1 MQWLPVVPRISLVLS
16 QRNLPSINGTSF
28 ENFQGPPAISI
39 GKGKTL
45 LLIATLLL
53 ALAGCG
59 SQDGSTPVDCL
70 EGAGAY
76 EKALR
81 DAPGEVLLG
90 GETPISD
97 CLASNQSGGDLARVG
112 EAMVETATTL
122 NAEAR
127 EADGGQPAVELGYL
141 LGAAQRGAEDSEGIH
156 ADLVRRLTVAARFAP
171 GREPLSPQFLSAY
184 REGFDA
190 GRTGG

>member
-1 MQWLPVVPRISLVLS
+1 MRVGVVTLVAC
-16 QRNLPSINGTSF
+16 F
-28 ENFQGPPAISI
+28 VAV
-39 GKGKTL
+39 
-45 LLIATLLL
+45 AV
-53 ALAGCG
+53 GCG
-59 SQDGSTPVDCL
+59 DSDGSTPVACL

-76 EKALR
+76 EKALA

-90 GETPISD
+90 GETPISE
-97 CLASNQSGGDLARVG
+97 CLARNQSGGDLARVG
-112 EAMVETATTL
+112 EAMIGAATVL

-127 EADGGQPAVELGYL
+127 AEPGGDANLRLGYL
-141 LGAAQRGAEDSEGIH
+141 LGAAQRGAEESEGIH

-171 GREPLSPQFLSAY
+171 GEQPLSEEFLATY

>member
-1 MQWLPVVPRISLVLS
+1 MRFVARHVLACLS
-16 QRNLPSINGTSF
+16 VAVI
-28 ENFQGPPAISI
+28 
-39 GKGKTL
+39 
-45 LLIATLLL
+45 
-53 ALAGCG
+53 ALAALGCG
-59 SQDGSTPVDCL
+59 SQGDSTPVACL

-76 EKALR
+76 EKALQ
-81 DAPGEVLLG
+81 DAPGEVLLS

-127 EADGGQPAVELGYL
+127 EEDGGQPAVELGYL

-171 GREPLSPQFLSAY
+171 GKEPLSPEFLSAY

-190 GRTGG
+190 GRQQG

>member
-1 MQWLPVVPRISLVLS
+1 MRFAAS
-16 QRNLPSINGTSF
+16 
-28 ENFQGPPAISI
+28 
-39 GKGKTL
+39 
-45 LLIATLLL
+45 L
-53 ALAGCG
+53 ALATLALAAFGCG
-59 SQDGSTPVDCL
+59 SQDDSTPVACL
-70 EGAGAY
+70 EGTAAY

-112 EAMVETATTL
+112 EAMVETATAL
-122 NAEAR
+122 NAAAR
-127 EADGGQPAVELGYL
+127 EADGGPPAVELGYL
-141 LGAAQRGAEDSEGIH
+141 LGAAQRGADDSEGIH

-171 GREPLSPQFLSAY
+171 GKEPLSPQFQAAY

-190 GRTGG
+190 GRSGG